1 MGRKSSEGMG
11 LHFYT
16 FAKLQ
21 PVRAAMSSEQ
31 RHSLKIKVEEQ
42 PGGPSKEDI
51 EKILNSPDGQKAL
64 EAAFKSV
71 TGRDDVVVESTDKA
85 ANASAGGGDPTS
97 GSGAAGSP
105 GGDDYQIK
113 YGGADSSAM
122 EASQGGGA
130 PGADGY
136 TYKYKYKYLYKYIYK
151 KSDAMP
157 AQLEEADSKAIE

>member
-1 MGRKSSEGMG
+1 MGGCNSAYT
-11 LHFYT
+11 FYT

-51 EKILNSPDGQKAL
+51 EKILNSPDG
-64 EAAFKSV
+64 
-71 TGRDDVVVESTDKA
+71 
-85 ANASAGGGDPTS
+85 
-97 GSGAAGSP
+97 SGAAGSP

-113 YGGADSSAM
+113 YGGADSGAM

-130 PGADGY
+130 PGADGF

-157 AQLEEADSKAIE
+157 AQLEEAASKAIE

>member
-1 MGRKSSEGMG
+1 MGDI
-11 LHFYT
+11 
-16 FAKLQ
+16 
-21 PVRAAMSSEQ
+21 

-51 EKILNSPDGQKAL
+51 ERILNSPDGQKAL

-71 TGRDDVVVESTDKA
+71 TGRNDVVVESTD

-113 YGGADSSAM
+113 YGGADSGAM
-122 EASQGGGA
+122 EAIQGGGA
-130 PGADGY
+130 PGADGF

-157 AQLEEADSKAIE
+157 AELEAASKAIE

>member
-1 MGRKSSEGMG
+1 MGTAPT
-11 LHFYT
+11 LLI

-31 RHSLKIKVEEQ
+31 RHSLKIKVEGQ

-85 ANASAGGGDPTS
+85 ANASAGGGD
-97 GSGAAGSP
+97 
-105 GGDDYQIK
+105 DYQIK
-113 YGGADSSAM
+113 YGGADSGAM

-130 PGADGY
+130 PGADGF

-157 AQLEEADSKAIE
+157 AQLEEAASKAIE